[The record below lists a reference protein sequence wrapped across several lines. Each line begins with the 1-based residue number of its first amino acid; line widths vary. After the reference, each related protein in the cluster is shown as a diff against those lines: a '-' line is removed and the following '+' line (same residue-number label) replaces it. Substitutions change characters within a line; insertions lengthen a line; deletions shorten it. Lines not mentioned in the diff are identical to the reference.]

1 MAVTVLSNFEILLAS
16 DAQLSVVGSFFSLA
30 DWHSIRKTSKN
41 CKTNVDRWITEEMH
55 TFIEHLKGT
64 NASTLLIF
72 GNHGVYRNNKQDN
85 LVSEKF
91 LNPAPILR
99 FSFNAL
105 GYDATKREIIGKP
118 WSLLPSS
125 NQQPSGLG
133 RIDPIVIATNDDG
146 SEIMYCGGYG
156 VAKNNNRW
164 LPSSEIMFET
174 ASSKAGLF
182 DVKTASWSSLPSMPY
197 GRSKAGVCRVGSRII
212 IIGGETGDDSGDSG
226 LTYTRSVLC
235 FDTINKEWVDNG
247 IPDFPGRAFAGFAVV
262 VDNNHQIFVAGGE
275 IITEYHEEYGPIIG
289 TSREVFSF
297 TTSSKVW
304 SRLPDL
310 PEHMVNDGC
319 LSCNG
324 FLMTD
329 PRNTGDNR
337 AYPTFSLGRRSAY
350 LEVDEFGMFGW
361 KELADMPTDDGRE
374 SEFSIA
380 RFGGGKMAAFFESF
394 SNRLFDARLNKW
406 WTIPSPKHQQGS
418 LDIGLKLADSND
430 DEVLVYLG
438 KPDTT
443 IAVTMKQS
451 KNQHV

>member
-1 MAVTVLSNFEILLAS
+1 MTVLSNFEILLAS

-41 CKTNVDRWITEEMH
+41 CKNNVDRWITEEMRI
-55 TFIEHLKGT
+55 FIEHLKGT

-72 GNHGVYRNNKQDN
+72 GNHGAYRNKKQDN
-85 LVSEKF
+85 LMVSTKF

-105 GYDATKREIIGKP
+105 GYDATKREIIGNP
-118 WSLLPSS
+118 WSFLPSS

-133 RIDPIVIATNDDG
+133 RVDPIVIATNDDG

-156 VAKNNNRW
+156 VATNNNRW
-164 LPSSEIMFET
+164 LPSSEIMFDT

-182 DVKTASWSSLPSMPY
+182 DVNTASWSSLPSMPY

-212 IIGGETGDDSGDSG
+212 IIGGETGDGDFG
-226 LTYTRSVLC
+226 LTYTRSALC

-247 IPDFPGRAFAGFAVV
+247 IPDFPGEAFASFAVV

-275 IITEYHEEYGPIIG
+275 IITEYHVELGPRIG
-289 TSREVFSF
+289 TSREVYSF
-297 TTSSKVW
+297 NISSNVW

-310 PEHMVNDGC
+310 PEHMETGGC

-324 FLMTD
+324 FLLTD
-329 PRNTGDNR
+329 PRNTGDNC

-350 LEVDEFGMFGW
+350 LKIDEFGMFGW
-361 KELADMPTDDGRE
+361 KELADMPMDDGRV
-374 SEFSIA
+374 SKSSIA
-380 RFGGGKMAAFFESF
+380 RFGGGKMAAFFELF

-406 WTIPSPKHQQGS
+406 WTIPSPERPQGF
-418 LDIGLKLADSND
+418 LDVGLNLVDSNGED
-430 DEVLVYLG
+430 VLVNLG
-438 KPDTT
+438 KSNTT
-443 IAVTMKQS
+443 IALTMKQS
-451 KNQHV
+451 KN